1 MSIDLTKFQ
10 VDAEKGIDLRK
21 TTVIEELELSEED
34 IRDNLIPQSIEKLRE
49 LQVDLF
55 AEAKSGI
62 LVVLQAMDAAGKD
75 EAITFIFSQLSAQGL
90 RSSSYKKP
98 TELDLKHDYLWRFNQ
113 AKPERGEI
121 SILNRSYYEEVIGA
135 RVQGQLKEEPLPE
148 DVVNDDVWKVRYR
161 QLNDFERYLTENGF
175 QVIKFFLN
183 VSKDVQ
189 KERLLERMKDP
200 EKNWDFSFSDVDD
213 REKWDDFQEAFKE
226 MLQHTS
232 TPYAP
237 WYLLPADD
245 EWLTRYLISEIM
257 IDQIEKI
264 DPKKPT
270 LKDDEKDKLNEYIEK
285 LEND

>member
-75 EAITFIFSQLSAQGL
+75 EAITFIFSKLSAQGL

>member
-62 LVVLQAMDAAGKD
+62 FVVLQAMDAAGKD

-161 QLNDFERYLTENGF
+161 QLNDYERYLTENGF

>member
-75 EAITFIFSQLSAQGL
+75 EAITFIFSKLSAQGL

-161 QLNDFERYLTENGF
+161 QLNDYERYLTENGF

>member
-55 AEAKSGI
+55 AEANRGI
-62 LVVLQAMDAAGKD
+62 FVVLQAMDAAGKD

>member
-75 EAITFIFSQLSAQGL
+75 EAITFIFSKLSAQGL

-113 AKPERGEI
+113 AQPERGEI